1 MSKVLNQLVCLM
13 LAVSFSASIALV
25 NPTEAKQSQT
35 YDFTRVD
42 SLLQSSLSEIG
53 GTGCALILIQDGK
66 VIYRKAFGNFSTD
79 QVVPIASAT
88 KWLSGAVIMA
98 LVDEG
103 KISLDDPA
111 AKYLPNFT
119 GDKANITIRQ
129 MFSHTSGLPGDTDC
143 TRDRSGTLA
152 DCVDEIALVPM
163 LAPAGSQFYYGS
175 CSMHTAGRIAEIVTG
190 KTWDE
195 VFRDKIGG
203 PIGMTRTDYE
213 GLGRTDNPLIAGG
226 ARSSIDDYSRFLH
239 MILSRGVFEGKRILS
254 EASVAEMLKDQTFGV
269 PLVGTPYANYASL
282 DPSLPQTR
290 YGVGHWLEVV
300 DPATSAVV
308 EHSSQ
313 GAFGCSPW
321 IDYRRNLVGVFLPF
335 SVLNRVM
342 PTYLKLKD
350 TIRSIIPIS
359 STDLILPVV
368 SEVITSKAKI
378 SRLKDPT
385 IEIRWKSVDNAGV
398 VTHDIEYASDGTS
411 FSTTIAVGLS
421 REVQAYTWTIPS
433 SLPRSKSARIKV
445 SARDAAGNV
454 GEGITRGVLIVK

>member
-1 MSKVLNQLVCLM
+1 MRKGLNQLVCLI
-13 LAVSFSASIALV
+13 LALSFLASTIWV
-25 NPTEAKQSQT
+25 DPTEAKQSQS

-42 SLLQSSLSEIG
+42 TLLQGSLSEIG

-66 VIYRKAFGNFSTD
+66 VIYRKAFGNFSEN

-98 LVDEG
+98 LVDQG

-129 MFSHTSGLPGDTDC
+129 MFSHTSGLPGDSDC

-152 DCVDEIALVPM
+152 ECVDEIALVPL
-163 LAPAGSQFYYGS
+163 LARPGTQFYYGS

-190 KTWDE
+190 KSWDE
-195 VFRDKIGG
+195 VFQDTIAG
-203 PIGMTRTDYE
+203 PLGMTRTDYE

-226 ARSSIDDYSRFLH
+226 ARSSIDDYSRFLQ
-239 MILSRGVFEGKRILS
+239 MILNRGVFEGKRVLS
-254 EASVAEMLKDQTFGV
+254 EAAVAEMLKDQTFGV
-269 PLVGTPYANYASL
+269 PLVGTPYANYTNL
-282 DPSLPQTR
+282 DPNLPLTR
-290 YGVGHWLEVV
+290 YGIGHWLEVV
-300 DPATSAVV
+300 DPATGAVV

-321 IDYRRNLVGVFLPF
+321 IDYRRNLVGVFLTF

-350 TIRSIIPIS
+350 TIHSIVPV
-359 STDLILPVV
+359 STADLILPVV
-368 SEVITSKAKI
+368 SDVTTSKAKVF
-378 SRLKDPT
+378 RPKDPT
-385 IEIRWKSVDNAGV
+385 IEIRWKSVDNIGV
-398 VTHDIEYASDGTS
+398 VGHDLSYASDGTS
-411 FSTTIAVGLS
+411 FSTAVATGLS
-421 REVQAYTWTIPS
+421 GELQTYAWTIPP

-445 SARDAAGNV
+445 SARDAAGNT